1 MRYRPFGRSGIAVSA
16 LSLTLSGEDDRRKA
30 GDWLGTVH
38 AALELGVNAF
48 ELAQPSQALLMG
60 FAEGI
65 AAVRRTLLFVSLRVP
80 PDMEGRRVD
89 GWVSEVVGAGALGE
103 INLCTLEADSPQFEE
118 ALGAGLRLK
127 DLGLVRRLAV
137 AGDGEALL
145 DHVEDPLFDALVMP
159 FGMMSGWRDRNLVRT
174 ALERGMGVMA
184 HDPCPPQVT
193 AMAKEDT
200 KQTRG
205 GWFKRPDPLAA
216 AGSHA
221 FLQSTP
227 GWTAE
232 QICLAHALTEPAIA
246 SVQMPVKD
254 VDHMESLAEVPD
266 RNLPSQISAQI
277 EMAHFAGERTARTRA
292 GDKRRA

>member
-1 MRYRPFGRSGIAVSA
+1 V
-16 LSLTLSGEDDRRKA
+16 
-30 GDWLGTVH
+30 
-38 AALELGVNAF
+38 
-48 ELAQPSQALLMG
+48 LM
-60 FAEGI
+60 
-65 AAVRRTLLFVSLRVP
+65 
-80 PDMEGRRVD
+80 
-89 GWVSEVVGAGALGE
+89 
-103 INLCTLEADSPQFEE
+103 
-118 ALGAGLRLK
+118 
-127 DLGLVRRLAV
+127 
-137 AGDGEALL
+137 

-159 FGMMSGWRDRNLVRT
+159 FGLLSNWRDRHLVRT

-193 AMAKEDT
+193 SMAKEDT

-232 QICLAHALTEPAIA
+232 QICLAYTLTEPAIA
-246 SVQMPVKD
+246 TVQMPVRD
-254 VDHMESLAEVPD
+254 VSHMESLAEVPD
-266 RNLPSQISAQI
+266 RNLPSQICAQI

-292 GDKRRA
+292 SDKRRA

>member
-1 MRYRPFGRSGIAVSA
+1 MRYRPFGRTGIAVSA
-16 LSLTLSGEDDRRKA
+16 LSLTLSGEDDHRKA
-30 GDWLGTVH
+30 GDWLGMVH
-38 AALELGVNAF
+38 AALEVGVNAF
-48 ELAQPSQALLMG
+48 ELVQPSQALLMG

-80 PDMEGRRVD
+80 PDMEGRQVD

-103 INLCTLEADSPQFEE
+103 INLCTLEAASPEFEE

-127 DLGLVRRLAV
+127 DLSQVRRLAV

-184 HDPCPPQVT
+184 YDPCPPQVT

-205 GWFKRPDPLAA
+205 GWFKRPDPMAA
-216 AGSHA
+216 VGSHA
-221 FLQSTP
+221 FLQTTP

-232 QICLAHALTEPAIA
+232 QICLSHALTEPAIA

-254 VDHMESLAEVPD
+254 IEHMVSLADVPD

-277 EMAHFAGERTARTRA
+277 EMAHFSVERTARTRA
-292 GDKRRA
+292 SDKRRA